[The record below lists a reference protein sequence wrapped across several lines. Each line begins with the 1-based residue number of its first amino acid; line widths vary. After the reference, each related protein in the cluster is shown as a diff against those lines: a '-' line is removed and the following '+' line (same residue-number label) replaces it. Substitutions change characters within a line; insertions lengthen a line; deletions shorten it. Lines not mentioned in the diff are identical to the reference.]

1 MFWIIII
8 IIKLLLIMYLKR
20 QYTRQLLNFIIFP
33 IGVAFYD
40 AGSQHTE
47 WLEFFSSVVN
57 SLYVFG
63 FPCD

>member
-1 MFWIIII
+1 
-8 IIKLLLIMYLKR
+8 MYLKR